1 MLAVAAAAGAAVA
14 VPAAAVAATAVTA
27 APSSA
32 APTAV
37 AAAATAARAGVAS
50 PARSERL
57 RRLAVAT
64 RVVGEGR
71 ADPAA
76 LAVDL
81 DHALVDLR
89 AALEHVLD
97 RVRPLAGLHVRDA
110 QQPVGA
116 LRHLDERAERRGL

>member
-27 APSSA
+27 APSAA

-37 AAAATAARAGVAS
+37 AAAATAARAGIAG
-50 PARSERL
+50 PDRSELL
-57 RRLAVAT
+57 RRLAVDL
-64 RVVGEGR
+64 RVVGEAQ

-81 DHALVDLR
+81 DHAHVDLL

-97 RVRPLAGLHVRDA
+97 RVHALAGLHVRDV

-116 LRHLDERAERRGL
+116 LRQLDE